1 VYSLVFGFFIFA
13 VYRFFSYP
21 TLLKDDWNMLAYRP
35 SLWADAPLIWES
47 YFRPLI
53 VIVFYYSN
61 LIIGNQIYWHYYLNI
76 VLVLII
82 GFLLYSILH
91 LFVRNRLLSS
101 IIVMVFLVSPYAAY
115 DYSWIAQRNEPQ
127 FIAFYLT
134 AYYLFLLFF
143 FLKWKSTV
151 PLILSLAC
159 FLLALLTKETAV
171 SLPFVVLLTI
181 LIYSN
186 SNKLINFSLDRR
198 QVFYVLTYLV
208 LLIGHMFIRALFVG
222 NVFGAKPIHSI
233 SYSAPIFLQTAALL
247 YRYSE
252 AVIYSFMPLTMFFSI
267 AAFVGWVLLITV
279 NVFLFFRLRGRELD
293 WNLKKNILFLTL
305 FVLIISVPLLYA
317 VGARNLLMSSVP
329 LSILM
334 GYNVYSLIEKC
345 RLKSSLLRGLAVI
358 TLTVPLMF
366 YSINVQNVYHPG
378 SRFVIEKNLEQY
390 NTSLSGEERERMKT
404 LYFERYPEYFS
415 INDDKII
422 YRNNPKYNYGDDQNL
437 VIRYFIFDL
446 LKKMGLWEKCFD

>member
-1 VYSLVFGFFIFA
+1 
-13 VYRFFSYP
+13 
-21 TLLKDDWNMLAYRP
+21 
-35 SLWADAPLIWES
+35 
-47 YFRPLI
+47 
-53 VIVFYYSN
+53 
-61 LIIGNQIYWHYYLNI
+61 
-76 VLVLII
+76 
-82 GFLLYSILH
+82 
-91 LFVRNRLLSS
+91 
-101 IIVMVFLVSPYAAY
+101 
-115 DYSWIAQRNEPQ
+115 
-127 FIAFYLT
+127 
-134 AYYLFLLFF
+134 
-143 FLKWKSTV
+143 
-151 PLILSLAC
+151 
-159 FLLALLTKETAV
+159 
-171 SLPFVVLLTI
+171 
-181 LIYSN
+181 
-186 SNKLINFSLDRR
+186 
-198 QVFYVLTYLV
+198 
-208 LLIGHMFIRALFVG
+208 
-222 NVFGAKPIHSI
+222 
-233 SYSAPIFLQTAALL
+233 
-247 YRYSE
+247 
-252 AVIYSFMPLTMFFSI
+252 MFFSI